1 MNGPMHDGG
10 PPPDRNPGVEGKQG
24 YGEAVSRFQEWLDA
38 VNRRHGGVGALVTT
52 VVLVS
57 LLFYAVLVILE
68 EFFIWE

>member
-1 MNGPMHDGG
+1 MNGRIHDDGT
-10 PPPDRNPGVEGKQG
+10 PTPQNPGVEGKQG
-24 YGEAVSRFQEWLDA
+24 YREAVSRFQDWLDA